1 MKTLAA
7 IVGPGNIGTD
17 LLAKLRRSEHV
28 EVGYMVGVV
37 ESEGLARARALGLA
51 ASAEGLD
58 WLLRQDPLPQLVFEA
73 TSAKAHAANAPR
85 YLEAGMQAIDLTPAA
100 LGPPVC
106 PPVNLHAHL
115 DSPNINMI
123 SCGAQ
128 ATVPIVHAVS
138 SVVPVPYA
146 EIVASVAS
154 RSAGPGTRANIDE
167 FTHTTSRAIETVG
180 GAARGKAII
189 VLNPVEPPMIMR
201 DTVFCA
207 IPADADTDAITD
219 CDPPP
224 GRRGAAVRARLHAAR
239 RAAVRRGARVLAGQ
253 RQGRGLPRGP
263 RGRGL
268 PARVRGQPG
277 HHDLGRGPGRRG
289 HRPAA
294 RGKGAGMSNP
304 AERQLRITDTTLRD
318 GSHAMA
324 HQFTEEQ
331 VRATV
336 HALDAAGVE
345 VIEVTHGDG
354 LGGSSFNYG
363 FSRVDEIALIAAGVE
378 EATQAKIAVL
388 LVPGIGT
395 KDDLRNSREAGASVA
410 RIATH
415 CTEADVSIQHFGLAR
430 DLGMETV
437 GFLMMAHKTSPD
449 ELARQARIM
458 VDAGAECVYCVD
470 SAGALVLGDAQERIK
485 AMYAEVGHQ
494 AEIGFHGHQNLSL
507 GVANSVLA
515 YQQGARQVDGALCA
529 LGAGAGNS
537 PTEVLA
543 ATFDHLGVR
552 TGVDVGGV
560 LAAAEEVVRPFL
572 PRWPKM
578 DRPAIVQGWAGVY
591 SSFLLHAER
600 AAERYG
606 VPTHEILQRA
616 GELGY
621 VGGQED
627 MIIDIAV
634 GLAQER
640 DLAATGAR

>member
-1 MKTLAA
+1 
-7 IVGPGNIGTD
+7 
-17 LLAKLRRSEHV
+17 
-28 EVGYMVGVV
+28 
-37 ESEGLARARALGLA
+37 
-51 ASAEGLD
+51 
-58 WLLRQDPLPQLVFEA
+58 
-73 TSAKAHAANAPR
+73 
-85 YLEAGMQAIDLTPAA
+85 
-100 LGPPVC
+100 
-106 PPVNLHAHL
+106 
-115 DSPNINMI
+115 
-123 SCGAQ
+123 
-128 ATVPIVHAVS
+128 
-138 SVVPVPYA
+138 
-146 EIVASVAS
+146 
-154 RSAGPGTRANIDE
+154 
-167 FTHTTSRAIETVG
+167 
-180 GAARGKAII
+180 
-189 VLNPVEPPMIMR
+189 
-201 DTVFCA
+201 
-207 IPADADTDAITD
+207 
-219 CDPPP
+219 
-224 GRRGAAVRARLHAAR
+224 
-239 RAAVRRGARVLAGQ
+239 
-253 RQGRGLPRGP
+253 
-263 RGRGL
+263 
-268 PARVRGQPG
+268 
-277 HHDLGRGPGRRG
+277 
-289 HRPAA
+289 
-294 RGKGAGMSNP
+294 
-304 AERQLRITDTTLRD
+304 
-318 GSHAMA
+318 
-324 HQFTEEQ
+324 
-331 VRATV
+331 V
-336 HALDAAGVE
+336 HALDAANVA

-363 FSRVDEIALIAAGVE
+363 FSRVDEIKLIAAGVE

-395 KDDLRNSREAGASVA
+395 KDDLRNAHEAGASVA

-437 GFLMMAHKTSPD
+437 GFLMMAHKTSPA
-449 ELARQARIM
+449 EMARQARIM

-470 SAGALVLGDAQERIK
+470 SAGALVLSDAQERVQ
-485 AMYAEVGHQ
+485 AMVAEVGQQ

-515 YQQGARQVDGALCA
+515 YQHGARQVDGALCA

-543 ATFDHLGVR
+543 ATFDHLGVV
-552 TGVDVGGV
+552 TGIDVGGV

-578 DRPAIVQGWAGVY
+578 DRSAIVQGWAGVY

-606 VPTHEILQRA
+606 VPAHEILQRA